1 MKRLV
6 IFILLFCT
14 LQCAY
19 SERSL
24 SLSKGPSTF
33 NETQNQYDFNSW
45 LENYAFDTEDETSRE
60 ELLEL
65 WNEKSTEKLNLN
77 TATREE
83 LEEFSF
89 LSSKQIENLLEYRFD
104 YKEFLSIYELTLIDG
119 WDSKTVEMFYPFV
132 EVKPK
137 DEDKFS
143 LKKSFQN
150 ADHQL
155 INRVDYTIQEKKG
168 FKENKYLGDPIA
180 GYLKYKLTEKNIS
193 LGVTMEKDAGEPFD
207 FKNNQGFD
215 FYSAHF
221 MINNLWKFKTIILGD
236 FKMNFG
242 QGLVFNSNAF
252 YGTAASV
259 EQFIQRIDKINK
271 YTSNTETNFFRGI
284 ATTME
289 FDKLNISLFG
299 SFNYLDSANG
309 YHRTENEIKKKF
321 SGYKFATGGNI
332 NYRFNFGKIGLS
344 AVYDS
349 TNLNFGLDYR
359 FHIKNYGLAGEV
371 AVDKKGNIATL
382 HNFYFSTEHNI
393 SSNIMIR
400 YYGKGYSSSFANA
413 YSFKEN
419 SGETGILWA
428 FLWNINEHWKWYN
441 SADFAFLLDE
451 KYLISKPSVGYK
463 INTHFSYNIA
473 ENHLLNIKY
482 SFNSAEKDDTDSKEH
497 IRPTHAFFK
506 HSVQVIYNGN
516 FINGAVFKSG
526 VLYNYYKYG
535 NEKGSSGYLLYQDFG
550 WKWSKIN
557 FILRLAFFD
566 AESYEN
572 RLYSYEND
580 VLYAFSSNQYN
591 GKGIRF
597 FFNFNYKIF
606 KNLQLC
612 FKVSNTFYLDR
623 NVIGSGNEEISGPNK
638 TDFHIL
644 LNWKW

>member
-45 LENYAFDTEDETSRE
+45 LENYAFEAEDDEYRE

-104 YKEFLSIYELTLIDG
+104 YNDFLSIYELNLIDG

-137 DEDKFS
+137 DDDKFS

-155 INRVDYTIQEKKG
+155 INRVDYTLQEKKG
-168 FKENKYLGDPIA
+168 FKENKYLGDPLA
-180 GYLKYKLTEKNIS
+180 GYLKYKLTEKNVS

-221 MINNLWKFKTIILGD
+221 MINNLWKFKTIIFGD

-242 QGLVFNSNAF
+242 QGLVFNSSAF
-252 YGTAASV
+252 YGTASNV
-259 EQFIQRIDKINK
+259 EQFIQRTDKISK

-289 FDKLNISLFG
+289 FDKLNISVFG
-299 SFNYLDSANG
+299 SFNYLDIANG

-321 SGYKFATGGNI
+321 SGYKFSTGGNI
-332 NYRFNFGKIGLS
+332 NYRFNFGKIGVS

-349 TNLNFGLDYR
+349 INLNVGLDYR
-359 FHIKNYGLAGEV
+359 FHIKNYGLAGEI
-371 AVDKKGNIATL
+371 AVDKKGKIATL

-400 YYGKGYSSSFANA
+400 YYEKGYSSSFANA

-419 SGETGILWA
+419 SGESGFLWA
-428 FLWNINEHWKWYN
+428 FNWNINEKWKWYN
-441 SADFAFLLDE
+441 SADFAFLLNE

-463 INTHFSYNIA
+463 INTLFSYNIS
-473 ENHLLNIKY
+473 ENQLLNFKY
-482 SFNSAEKDDTDSKEH
+482 SFNSAEKDDTNSKLH

-526 VLYNYYKYG
+526 VLYNFYKYG
-535 NEKGSSGYLLYQDFG
+535 NEKGSSGYLLYQDIG

-566 AESYEN
+566 AETYEN

-597 FFNFNYKIF
+597 FFNFSYKIF

-623 NVIGSGNEEISGPNK
+623 DVIGSGNDEILGPNK
-638 TDFHIL
+638 TDFHLL

>member
-1 MKRLV
+1 MKNILIL
-6 IFILLFCT
+6 IFIIPGFYLYG
-14 LQCAY
+14 Q
-19 SERSL
+19 
-24 SLSKGPSTF
+24 
-33 NETQNQYDFNSW
+33 DFNSW
-45 LENYAFDTEDETSRE
+45 LENYAFDVDEEEKRE
-60 ELLEL
+60 ELMNL
-65 WNEKSTEKLNLN
+65 WSEKSSEKLNLN
-77 TATREE
+77 SVSREE
-83 LEEFSF
+83 LEEFNF

-104 YKEFLSIYELTLIDG
+104 YKEFMSIYELYLIEG
-119 WDSKTVEMFYPFV
+119 WDNETVEIFSYFAK
-132 EVKPK
+132 VKAI
-137 DEDKFS
+137 DDNKFS
-143 LKKSFQN
+143 FKKSFKN

-155 INRVDYTIQEKKG
+155 INRIDLCAQKKRG
-168 FKENKYLGDPIA
+168 YRDSVYLGKPWA

-193 LGVTMEKDAGEPFD
+193 LGFTMEKDSGEPFD

-221 MINNLWKFKTIILGD
+221 MINNLWKFKTIIIGD
-236 FKMNFG
+236 YKLNFG
-242 QGLVFNSNAF
+242 QGLVFNSSAF
-252 YGTAASV
+252 YGTASSV
-259 EQFIQRIDKINK
+259 EQFIQRTDKISK

-284 ATTME
+284 GTTLE
-289 FDKLNISLFG
+289 INNLNISVFG
-299 SFNYLDSANG
+299 SYNYLDSANG

-332 NYRFNFGKIGLS
+332 NYRFKSGKIGLS

-349 TNLNFGLDYR
+349 INLNFGIDYR
-359 FHIKNYGLAGEV
+359 FHIKNYGLAGEI

-382 HNFYFSTEHNI
+382 HNFYFSTDHNI

-428 FLWNINEHWKWYN
+428 FIWNINEHWKWYN

-463 INTHFSYNIA
+463 INTHFSYNIV

-482 SFNSAEKDDTDSKEH
+482 SFNNAEKDDTDSKNY
-497 IRPTHAFFK
+497 IRPTLPYIK
-506 HSVQVIYNGN
+506 HSLSVIYNGK
-516 FINGAVFKSG
+516 FLNGAIFKSG
-526 VLYNYYKYG
+526 VMYNFYKYG
-535 NEKGSSGYLLYQDFG
+535 NKKGSSGYLLYQDLG
-550 WKWSKIN
+550 WKWEKIN
-557 FILRLAFFD
+557 FITRIAFFN
-566 AESYEN
+566 AKEYEN

-580 VLYAFSSNQYN
+580 VLYAFSSNQYY

-606 KNLQLC
+606 ENLQLC
-612 FKVSNTFYLDR
+612 FKVSNTFYTDK
-623 NVIGSGNEEISGPNK
+623 NIIGSGYEEILGSNK

>member
-1 MKRLV
+1 MKKGV
-6 IFILLFCT
+6 IFILLFVSVQIYC
-14 LQCAY
+14 Q
-19 SERSL
+19 
-24 SLSKGPSTF
+24 
-33 NETQNQYDFNSW
+33 DFNSW
-45 LENYAFDTEDETSRE
+45 LENYAFESDDETSRE
-60 ELLEL
+60 ELIDL
-65 WNEKSTEKLNLN
+65 WNEKSIEKLNLN
-77 TATREE
+77 TATREQ

-104 YKEFLSIYELTLIDG
+104 YKEFLTIYELSLIEG

-132 EVKPK
+132 EAKPA
-137 DEDKFS
+137 DDDKFS
-143 LKKSFQN
+143 FKKSFKN
-150 ADHQL
+150 AKYKL
-155 INRVDYTIQEKKG
+155 INRVDYTLQEKKG
-168 FKENKYLGDPIA
+168 FRENKYLGKPWA
-180 GYLKYKLTEKNIS
+180 GYLKYKMIDKNIS
-193 LGVTMEKDAGEPFD
+193 LGITMEKDAGEPFD

-221 MINNLWKFKTIILGD
+221 MINNLWKFKTIIIGD
-236 FKMNFG
+236 YKLNFG

-252 YGTAASV
+252 YGSAGNV
-259 EQFIQRIDKINK
+259 EQFIQRTDKISK
-271 YTSNTETNFFRGI
+271 YTSCAETNFFRGI
-284 ATTME
+284 ATTLE
-289 FDKLNISLFG
+289 FNNLNISLFA
-299 SFNYLDSANG
+299 SYNYLDSANG

-332 NYRFNFGKIGLS
+332 NYKFKSGKIGLS

-359 FHIKNYGLAGEV
+359 FHIKNYGLAGEI

-382 HNFYFSTEHNI
+382 HNFYFSTEHNF

-413 YSFKEN
+413 YSMKNN
-419 SGETGILWA
+419 SGEVGALWS
-428 FLWNINEHWKWYN
+428 FLWNINEKWKWYN
-441 SADFAFLLDE
+441 SADIAFLLEE

-463 INTHFSYNIA
+463 INTLFSYNVA

-482 SFNSAEKDDTDSKEH
+482 SFDSKEKDDTDSKEY
-497 IRPTHAFFK
+497 IRPTLPFYK
-506 HSVQVIYNGN
+506 HSVSVIYNGN

-526 VLYNYYKYG
+526 VMYNYYKYA
-535 NEKGSSGYLLYQDFG
+535 NEKGSSGYLLYQDLG

-557 FILRLAFFD
+557 FIARIAFFN
-566 AESYEN
+566 APEYEN

-612 FKVSNTFYLDR
+612 FKVSNTFYIDR
-623 NVIGSGNEEISGPNK
+623 NIIGSGNDEILGPNK
-638 TDFHIL
+638 TDFHLL

>member
-1 MKRLV
+1 MKNILIL
-6 IFILLFCT
+6 IFIIPGFYLYG
-14 LQCAY
+14 Q
-19 SERSL
+19 
-24 SLSKGPSTF
+24 
-33 NETQNQYDFNSW
+33 DFNSW
-45 LENYAFDTEDETSRE
+45 LENYAFDVDEEEKRE
-60 ELLEL
+60 ELMNL
-65 WNEKSTEKLNLN
+65 WSEKSSEKLNLN
-77 TATREE
+77 SVSREE
-83 LEEFSF
+83 LEEFNF
-89 LSSKQIENLLEYRFD
+89 LSSRQIENLLEYRFD
-104 YKEFLSIYELTLIDG
+104 YKEFMSIYELYLIEG
-119 WDSKTVEMFYPFV
+119 WDNETVEIFSYFA
-132 EVKPK
+132 EVKAI
-137 DEDKFS
+137 DDNKFS
-143 LKKSFQN
+143 FKKSFKN

-155 INRVDYTIQEKKG
+155 INRIDLCAQKKRG
-168 FKENKYLGDPIA
+168 YRDSVYLGKPWA

-193 LGVTMEKDAGEPFD
+193 LGFTMEKDSGEPFD

-221 MINNLWKFKTIILGD
+221 MINNLWKFKTIIIGD
-236 FKMNFG
+236 YKLNFG
-242 QGLVFNSNAF
+242 QGLVFNSSAF
-252 YGTAASV
+252 YGTASSV
-259 EQFIQRIDKINK
+259 EQFIQRTDKISK

-284 ATTME
+284 GTTLE
-289 FDKLNISLFG
+289 INNLNISVFG
-299 SFNYLDSANG
+299 SYNYLDSANG

-332 NYRFNFGKIGLS
+332 NYRFKSGKIGLS

-349 TNLNFGLDYR
+349 INLNFGIDYR
-359 FHIKNYGLAGEV
+359 FHIKNYGLAGEI

-382 HNFYFSTEHNI
+382 HNFYFSTDHNI

-428 FLWNINEHWKWYN
+428 FIWNINEHWKWYN

-463 INTHFSYNIA
+463 INTHFSYNIV

-482 SFNSAEKDDTDSKEH
+482 SFNNAEKDDTDSKNY
-497 IRPTHAFFK
+497 IRPTLPYIK
-506 HSVQVIYNGN
+506 HSLSVIYNGK
-516 FINGAVFKSG
+516 FLNGAIFKSG
-526 VLYNYYKYG
+526 VMYNFYKYG
-535 NEKGSSGYLLYQDFG
+535 NKKGSSGYLLYQDLG
-550 WKWSKIN
+550 WKWEKIN
-557 FILRLAFFD
+557 FITRIAFFN
-566 AESYEN
+566 AKEYEN

-580 VLYAFSSNQYN
+580 VLYAFSSNQYY

-606 KNLQLC
+606 ENLQLC
-612 FKVSNTFYLDR
+612 FKVSNTFYTDK
-623 NVIGSGNEEISGPNK
+623 NIIGSGYEEILGSNK